1 MTRLWLPERSRRNW
15 AQNCNLFTAALE
27 HARLALVAGFRRHE
41 AGNGAAPGKLQ
52 PLFVRATMGYCRHPK
67 RWLLSPQGGARVHT
81 RYRLACPLLVLLSL
95 VATSCAPTPR
105 PEGPARTDA
114 PARTDRPP
122 RTVVVAL
129 NREPVGLAAINPLA
143 SGFGANF
150 PARAFNAY
158 LELVDDKAAGR
169 PYLATAL
176 PQLNTDTW
184 RVFPDG
190 RMETRYQLKPNL
202 TWHDG
207 APLSAEDFAF
217 AWQVY
222 TTPEIGVPQ
231 ANTAP
236 ISIMEEVLTPDS
248 STLVIRWKR
257 SYPNAGVLPVDGSTN
272 LGLPALPRHILQG
285 PYREERWDS
294 FPNLPY
300 WTTEFVGLGPY
311 KLDRWEQGSHID
323 AVAFEGHALGR
334 PKIERLRLVFISD
347 RNTAFANM
355 RAGAI
360 HVAAE
365 QVLTFEHALELKREW
380 ATTNG
385 GVFLYTPAS
394 TRHFT
399 FQFRPDVVASRGL
412 LDVRVR
418 RALAHSL
425 DRQALSDALWHGEG
439 INLDSFFSPRLEFFP
454 AIERAIVKYPYD
466 LRATERLMAEAG
478 FTRGADGVY
487 SSPTEGRF
495 TLDVRAT
502 VGPESE
508 AERTTAASGW
518 RQAGF
523 DTHESLLPV
532 ALSSDGQARATFTG
546 VSTNAQSSTEP
557 TMVASF
563 TTATIARPEN
573 RWNGINRGGW
583 SNPEYDRAADLF
595 NTLLDPAE
603 RIQQRA
609 AIAKIWSEQLPGLM
623 LYYNLNAAPHLAA
636 VTGPTLPAP
645 ESMGYVGWNIHEWDM
660 P

>member
-1 MTRLWLPERSRRNW
+1 MN
-15 AQNCNLFTAALE
+15 
-27 HARLALVAGFRRHE
+27 
-41 AGNGAAPGKLQ
+41 
-52 PLFVRATMGYCRHPK
+52 
-67 RWLLSPQGGARVHT
+67 
-81 RYRLACPLLVLLSL
+81 
-95 VATSCAPTPR
+95 CAPASR
-105 PEGPARTDA
+105 PEAPAASDA
-114 PARTDRPP
+114 PAPAERAP

-169 PYLATAL
+169 PYLSTAL
-176 PQLNTDTW
+176 PQLNTDSW

-207 APLSAEDFAF
+207 AALTADDFAF
-217 AWQVY
+217 AWRVY

-236 ISIMEEVLTPDS
+236 INIMEDVSAPS
-248 STLVIRWKR
+248 PATLLIRWKR
-257 SYPNAGVLPVDGSTN
+257 PYPNAGVLPVDGSTN
-272 LGLPALPRHILQG
+272 LGLPALPKHILEA
-285 PYREERWDS
+285 PYKEERWDS

-300 WTTEFVGLGPY
+300 WTTEFIGLGPY
-311 KLDRWEQGSHID
+311 KLDRWEQGSFIE
-323 AVAFEGHALGR
+323 AVAFDGHALGK
-334 PKIERLRLVFISD
+334 PKIERLRLVFIGD
-347 RNTAFANM
+347 RNAAFANM
-355 RAGAI
+355 RAGSI
-360 HVAAE
+360 HLAAE
-365 QVLTFEHALELKREW
+365 QVLTFEQALELKREW

-385 GVFLYTPAS
+385 GVFLFTPAS
-394 TRHFT
+394 TRHFA
-399 FQFRPDVVASRGL
+399 FQFRPDVLTSHGL

-425 DRQALSDALWHGEG
+425 DRQALSDALWGGEG
-439 INLDSFFSPRLEFFP
+439 VNLDSFFSPRLDFFP
-454 AIERAIVKYPYD
+454 TIDRGIVKYPYD
-466 LRATERLMAEAG
+466 LRATERLMTEAG
-478 FTRGADGVY
+478 WARGADGFYV
-487 SSPTEGRF
+487 SPAEGRF

-508 AERTTAASGW
+508 AERTTAANGW

-523 DTHESLLPV
+523 DTQESLLSV

-563 TTATIARPEN
+563 TAGQVARPEN

-583 SNPEYDRAADLF
+583 TNGEYDRAAEAF
-595 NTLLDPAE
+595 NTQLDPAE
-603 RIQQRA
+603 RIQARA
-609 AIAKIWSEQLPGLM
+609 TIARVWSEELPGLM
-623 LYYNLNAAPHLAA
+623 LYYNLNAAPHLS
-636 VTGPTLPAP
+636 VLTGPTFPAP

-660 P
+660 K